1 MDGEVWPV
9 ADMSE
14 EAGEERQSA
23 QSDRDADL
31 LTGIRRNELRALRQ
45 FVQRF
50 EPILMD
56 QARRLDVSRSERRTV
71 VTGFLDDILVWLARA
86 PAPRSLASFVIT
98 SFRNCVADVHRE
110 AAAHERDSL
119 SDETDGGERV
129 VRAGCSEFMLRSAR
143 GPDVEDEPSQTPGI
157 ALMTVL
163 LRGCSVQEKQL
174 LVWSAHRVPLREC
187 AAWLGISYDS
197 AKQRLSRLRAR
208 LVRESIAYMSQLSV
222 SDRVELSR
230 RLHIGGAEM
239 STHITAGSTTHTTV
253 TTDNDQTRGSAA

>member
-1 MDGEVWPV
+1 MDGEGWPV
-9 ADMSE
+9 ADMS
-14 EAGEERQSA
+14 AGGGEERQRS
-23 QSDRDADL
+23 QGERDADL

-50 EPILMD
+50 EPILLD

-71 VTGFLDDILVWLARA
+71 VTGFLDDILVRLART
-86 PAPRSLASFVIT
+86 PAPRSLGSFVIT

-110 AAAHERDSL
+110 TAARERDSL

-143 GPDVEDEPSQTPGI
+143 GPGIEDEPARTPAV

-187 AAWLGISYDS
+187 AAWMGISYDS

-208 LVRESIAYMSQLSV
+208 LVRESIAYTAQLSV
-222 SDRVELSR
+222 SDRAELSR
-230 RLHIGGAEM
+230 RLHVGGAEM
-239 STHITAGSTTHTTV
+239 GALTGV
-253 TTDNDQTRGSAA
+253 TTDNDKTRGSAA

>member
-1 MDGEVWPV
+1 MDGEGWPV
-9 ADMSE
+9 ADVSADMSG
-14 EAGEERQSA
+14 GEERQRT
-23 QSDRDADL
+23 QRDCDADL
-31 LTGIRRNELRALRQ
+31 LTGVRRNELRALRQ

-50 EPILMD
+50 EPILLD

-71 VTGFLDDILVWLARA
+71 VTGFLDDILVRLARA

-110 AAAHERDSL
+110 AAAHERNSL
-119 SDETDGGERV
+119 SEEMDGGERV

-143 GPDVEDEPSQTPGI
+143 GPDADDEPAQTPGI

-163 LRGCSVQEKQL
+163 LQGCSVQEKQL

-208 LVRESIAYMSQLSV
+208 LVRESIAYMAQLPA
-222 SDRVELSR
+222 SDRAELSR
-230 RLHIGGAEM
+230 KLHIGGAEM
-239 STHITAGSTTHTTV
+239 SAHTTV

>member
-1 MDGEVWPV
+1 MDGEGWPV
-9 ADMSE
+9 AEVS
-14 EAGEERQSA
+14 AGGGEERQRT
-23 QSDRDADL
+23 QRDCDADL
-31 LTGIRRNELRALRQ
+31 LTGVRRNELRALRQ

-50 EPILMD
+50 EPILLD
-56 QARRLDVSRSERRTV
+56 QARRLDVSRDERRTV
-71 VTGFLDDILVWLARA
+71 VTGFLDDILVRLART
-86 PAPRSLASFVIT
+86 PAPRSLGSFVIT

-110 AAAHERDSL
+110 AAAQGHNSL

-143 GPDVEDEPSQTPGI
+143 GPDIEDEPSQTPGI
-157 ALMTVL
+157 ALMTAL

-208 LVRESIAYMSQLSV
+208 LVRESIAYMAQLPA
-222 SDRVELSR
+222 SDCAELSR
-230 RLHIGGAEM
+230 RLHIGGVETGA
-239 STHITAGSTTHTTV
+239 HTTV
-253 TTDNDQTRGSAA
+253 TTDNVQTRGSAA